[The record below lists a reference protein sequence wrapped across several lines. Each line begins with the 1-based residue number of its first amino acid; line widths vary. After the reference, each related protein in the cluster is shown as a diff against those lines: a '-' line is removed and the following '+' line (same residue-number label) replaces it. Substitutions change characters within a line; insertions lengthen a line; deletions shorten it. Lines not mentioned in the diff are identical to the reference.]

1 MTPFLA
7 FPLGAAV
14 ALAAW
19 GARSLDRTGA
29 IAAAAVGGA
38 TLWGTGWWG
47 GAILLTFFVGS
58 TVVSRLAPDPAAL
71 AGEAKGG
78 RRDAGQVL
86 ANGGAPALGALLGSV
101 HPDYGLW
108 ALTVGLAAA
117 AADTWATS
125 LGATSPSPPRHLLT
139 LRPVAPGTSGG
150 VTWRGTLGGVAGA
163 WSVGLAGLA
172 ATGSSAL
179 LVFAIVYGS
188 AGMLLDS
195 LLGATL
201 QGRFRCDACA
211 VPTERRVHRCGVR
224 TRRVAGV
231 SWMSNDAVNAFA
243 IFAMTL
249 AGALEAAWRSPLP

>member
-1 MTPFLA
+1 MTPLLA

-19 GARSLDRTGA
+19 GARSLDRSGA
-29 IAAAAVGGA
+29 AAAAAVGGA

-47 GAILLTFFVGS
+47 GAILLTFFIGS
-58 TVVSRLAPDPAAL
+58 TIVSRLAPDPAAL
-71 AGEAKGG
+71 MGETKGG

-86 ANGGAPALGALLGSV
+86 ANGGAPALGALLGL
-101 HPDYGLW
+101 GQTELGIW

-139 LRPVAPGTSGG
+139 LRPVAPGSSGG
-150 VTWRGTLGGVAGA
+150 VTWRGTIGGVAGA

-172 ATGSSAL
+172 ATGSTAL
-179 LVFAIVYGS
+179 MVFAILYGS

-195 LLGATL
+195 LLGATV
-201 QGRFRCDACA
+201 QGRFRCEACA
-211 VPTERRVHRCGVR
+211 APTERRVHRCGAR
-224 TRRVAGV
+224 TRRVTGV
-231 SWMSNDAVNAFA
+231 SWMGNDAVNALA
-243 IFAMTL
+243 TFAMTI
-249 AGALEAAWRSPLP
+249 AGALEAAWRTPLP